1 MATPKNSPSANS
13 RESST
18 AKCNFHTTKLGQK
31 DGSIAFGR
39 ISKDGT
45 VISDVSLQ
53 AEDGR
58 HQISLDKDGP
68 RKGWTSST
76 SPGNFQVLC
85 GLDKDGETE
94 SLVLCAQ
101 NGNIAIRA
109 LNGRVRIEGLD
120 IDLIAKGPQG
130 NIHLVSNEGI
140 KLESKNIV
148 IDASSAWKIASTGLG
163 EIVANSTLEMYSS
176 MIRGVTD
183 SVALRDSKVGGK
195 DVYQKNNKLA

>member
-1 MATPKNSPSANS
+1 MATPKNSPSANN

-18 AKCNFHTTKLGQK
+18 AKSNFHTTKLGQK
-31 DGSIAFGR
+31 DGSISFGR

-45 VISDVSLQ
+45 VISDVALQ

-85 GLDKDGETE
+85 GIDKDGESE
-94 SLVLCAQ
+94 SLVLCAA

-120 IDLIAKGPQG
+120 IDIIAKGPEG
-130 NIHLVSNEGI
+130 NIHVVSSEGI

-163 EIVANSTLEMYSS
+163 EIVANSTLEIYSS

-183 SVALRDSKVGGK
+183 ACSTKDSKVGGK
-195 DVYQKNNKLA
+195 DIQQKHTKLQ

>member
-1 MATPKNSPSANS
+1 MATPKNSPSANN

-18 AKCNFHTTKLGQK
+18 AKSNFHTTKLGQK
-31 DGSIAFGR
+31 DGSISFGR

-45 VISDVSLQ
+45 VISDVTLQ
-53 AEDGR
+53 GEDGR

-85 GLDKDGETE
+85 GIDKDGETE

-120 IDLIAKGPQG
+120 IDIIAKGPEG
-130 NIHLVSNEGI
+130 NIQVVSNEGI

-148 IDASSAWKIASTGLG
+148 IDASSGWKIASTGLG

-195 DVYQKNNKLA
+195 DIYQKNNKLA